1 MNPSPNQNGYLLAEG
16 VLPGVQVLNL
26 DLKRLLSAT
35 LGKQLLGVDM
45 SADLYARNG
54 YRVIA
59 TSAFAHRSKLEGE
72 SQRIRNI
79 CKIDPAAA
87 IKSGIRT
94 GYDSH
99 LPLDRDDILQCLSNL
114 QSPRQ
119 RILYDLFWPHI
130 SEQQFDLIKRPR
142 NLVTTQSIKVLK
154 EAAKTAKGQD
164 ASIIKHALALIH
176 HNQAIAQELLFAS
189 GEVEWSAEHWNNAMF
204 YWADVLTTDHF
215 WNYIAERI
223 IELDDPRL
231 DLDDLDQLRTEL
243 PSVILAF
250 NSLFAQVFARSSA
263 SAACYGHLVIMER
276 SGLPS
281 ESVTEALEWTVR
293 KIADGKLKPLTQRVE
308 TQLLDSQGKINL
320 HRFMEVCSPILDE
333 AFVVRT
339 YLMNELNLP
348 AKLVETTRFDL
359 LSEKILNAL
368 NGKLD
373 FSNEEERLRSILYC
387 MLVAKRLGQLPL
399 STLMKQKLEKS
410 LRNDSGILYRGFLP
424 TANDFDSTCC
434 WFIESEFPDPRLGF
448 ELPVYKITETKGITV
463 RWETRRVLVPR
474 SERARMVHEGKLK
487 IENLNEDEYD
497 EESKALLAQI
507 KSLKVS
513 CDRSV
518 QELNKALS
526 TEIARDVAAT
536 EDALRQHDQRTAG
549 EVTAAEG
556 SLAKI
561 KQDRDRQVKSI
572 QNKYDVQIAQARKNA
587 AGPIAEA
594 QSNRAKLAEI
604 ANSTNGRLRLEI
616 PLALIFATVFG
627 GVSITIAIQDANSVG
642 AISPLVPFT
651 ATALGLIAG
660 FAISRA
666 IRGHRYWMA
675 DKVVCKAKES
685 AKRAERNIDEQR
697 QAAIRT
703 LDQQVKREG
712 AKAEGVLKSITT
724 ERTRIESDAQKRQ
737 DKIRQKYQQK
747 INKVEGSA
755 KSQTEPLQQRLIAR
769 IKAKPESAKKDFP
782 AYKAAKAAGY
792 QDGKGPSDSDIN
804 RIIQRKVNEMMDSL
818 DPVAKVVLQAMMR
831 QLSGDDANRFLAALL
846 EMSSFERN
854 HKLRNL
860 LNTLKR

>member
-1 MNPSPNQNGYLLAEG
+1 MNPTQNQNGYLLAEG

-35 LGKQLLGVDM
+35 LGKQLLGIDM

-87 IKSGIRT
+87 IKSGIRI

-142 NLVTTQSIKVLK
+142 NLLTTQSIKVLK
-154 EAAKTAKGQD
+154 ETANTAKGQD

-176 HNQAIAQELLFAS
+176 HNQAIAHELLFAS
-189 GEVEWSAEHWNNAMF
+189 GEVEWSSEHWNKAMF

-263 SAACYGHLVIMER
+263 SAACYGHLIIMER

-281 ESVTEALEWTVR
+281 DTVTEALELTVR

-308 TQLLDSQGKINL
+308 TQLLDPQGKINL
-320 HRFMEVCSPILDE
+320 PRFMEVCSPILDE

-339 YLMNELNLP
+339 YLLNELNLP

-359 LSEKILNAL
+359 LSEKILSAL

-399 STLMKQKLEKS
+399 SALMKQKLEKS
-410 LRNDSGILYRGFLP
+410 MRSDTSILYKGFLP
-424 TANDFDSTCC
+424 TANDFDPTCC
-434 WFIESEFPDPRLGF
+434 WFLESELPDPWLSF
-448 ELPVYKITETKGITV
+448 ELPVYKITETKGISV
-463 RWETRRVLVPR
+463 RWESRRVLVPR
-474 SERARMVHEGKLK
+474 SERARMVHDGKLK
-487 IENLNEDEYD
+487 IEDLNEDEYD

-507 KSLKVS
+507 KSLKMS

-518 QELNKALS
+518 QELNNVLS
-526 TEIARDVAAT
+526 TEVALDVAST
-536 EDALRQHDQRTAG
+536 EDALRQHNQRTAD
-549 EVTAAEG
+549 EAAAAEET
-556 SLAKI
+556 LAKI
-561 KQDRDRQVKSI
+561 KQNRDRQVEL
-572 QNKYDVQIAQARKNA
+572 VQKNFDTEIAQARKNA

-594 QSNRAKLAEI
+594 QSNRAKLGEI
-604 ANSTNGRLRLEI
+604 AKGVRGRLRLEI
-616 PLALIFATVFG
+616 PLALILATVFG
-627 GVSITIAIQDANSVG
+627 GISITIAIQDVSAAG
-642 AISPLVPFT
+642 ATSPLIPLT
-651 ATALGLIAG
+651 ATALGMIAG
-660 FAISRA
+660 LAISLA
-666 IRGHRYWMA
+666 IRRHRYTIA
-675 DKVVCKAKES
+675 DKAISEAKAS
-685 AKRAERNIDEQR
+685 AKRAERKIDEQR
-697 QAAIRT
+697 REAIRN
-703 LDQQVKREG
+703 LDQQAKRDG
-712 AKAEGVLKSITT
+712 AKAEGVLQSITT
-724 ERTRIESDAQKRQ
+724 KRTQITSDAQKRQ
-737 DKIRQKYQQK
+737 EKIRRTYQQE
-747 INKVEGSA
+747 INNAQASA
-755 KSQTEPLQQRLIAR
+755 ATQTQPLQQRFTAR
-769 IKAKPESAKKDFP
+769 IEGKPESAKKDFP
-782 AYKAAKAAGY
+782 AYIAAKAAGY
-792 QDGKGPSDSDIN
+792 QDGKGPSDYEVN
-804 RIIQRKVNEMMDSL
+804 RIVRRKMDEMMSSL
-818 DPVAKVVLQAMMR
+818 DPVAKVLLEVTLR
-831 QLSGDDANRFLAALL
+831 QLSNDEANRFLAALI

-854 HKLRNL
+854 QKLRGL
-860 LNTLKR
+860 LNR